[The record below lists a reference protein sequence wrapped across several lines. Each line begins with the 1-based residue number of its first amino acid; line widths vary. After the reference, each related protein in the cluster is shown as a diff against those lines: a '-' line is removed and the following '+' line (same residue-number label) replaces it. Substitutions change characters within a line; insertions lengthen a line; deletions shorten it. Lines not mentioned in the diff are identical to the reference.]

1 MPYIPYGYQPGYY
14 GQAMPDQ
21 LAQLRQN
28 TYQQPMMGQAAQQT
42 QGTPSIIWVPNA
54 QAAEGYLVAPNSA
67 VVLWDSSAPV
77 VYLKQTDASG
87 KPSMKTYDLVERT
100 IPAQTP
106 SQTAQQP
113 GGEFVTRAEFNAL
126 AARCAA
132 LEKQE
137 PAKPET
143 EVK

>member
-28 TYQQPMMGQAAQQT
+28 NAYQQPMMGQAAQQT

-67 VVLWDSSAPV
+67 VVLWDSS
-77 VYLKQTDASG
+77 
-87 KPSMKTYDLVERT
+87 
-100 IPAQTP
+100 
-106 SQTAQQP
+106 
-113 GGEFVTRAEFNAL
+113 
-126 AARCAA
+126 
-132 LEKQE
+132 
-137 PAKPET
+137 
-143 EVK
+143 

>member
-28 TYQQPMMGQAAQQT
+28 AYQQPMMGQAAQQT

-54 QAAEGYLVAPNSA
+54 QAAESYLVAPNSA

-87 KPSMKTYDLVERT
+87 KPSMKTYDLIERTSIPPSQPATQEPDGMTALKSEVERLK
-100 IPAQTP
+100 
-106 SQTAQQP
+106 SEL
-113 GGEFVTRAEFNAL
+113 GEL
-126 AARCAA
+126 K
-132 LEKQE
+132 EKMLSLDKSE
-137 PAKPET
+137 K
-143 EVK
+143 

>member
-28 TYQQPMMGQAAQQT
+28 AYQQPMMGQAAQQT

-100 IPAQTP
+100 SIPHP
-106 SQTAQQP
+106 QP
-113 GGEFVTRAEFNAL
+113 
-126 AARCAA
+126 AA
-132 LEKQE
+132 QE
-137 PAKPET
+137 PDGITVLKS
-143 EVK
+143 EVERLKSELGELKEKMLSLDKSEK

>member
-28 TYQQPMMGQAAQQT
+28 AYQPPTMPGQATQQA
-42 QGTPSIIWVPNA
+42 TPSIIWVPNA

-87 KPSMKTYDLVERT
+87 KPNMKTYDLVERT
-100 IPAQTP
+100 SIPQV
-106 SQTAQQP
+106 QP
-113 GGEFVTRAEFNAL
+113 TT
-126 AARCAA
+126 
-132 LEKQE
+132 QE
-137 PAKPET
+137 PDRITALKS
-143 EVK
+143 EVERLKSELGELKEKLLSFDKSEK

>member
-28 TYQQPMMGQAAQQT
+28 AYQQPMMGQAT

-100 IPAQTP
+100 SIPQP
-106 SQTAQQP
+106 QPTAQEP
-113 GGEFVTRAEFNAL
+113 DGITVLKSEVERLKSELGEL
-126 AARCAA
+126 K
-132 LEKQE
+132 EKMLSLDKSE
-137 PAKPET
+137 K
-143 EVK
+143 

>member
-28 TYQQPMMGQAAQQT
+28 AYQQPMMGQAAQQT

-87 KPSMKTYDLVERT
+87 KPNMKTYDLVERT
-100 IPAQTP
+100 SIPQVQLT
-106 SQTAQQP
+106 T
-113 GGEFVTRAEFNAL
+113 
-126 AARCAA
+126 
-132 LEKQE
+132 QE
-137 PAKPET
+137 PDGITALKS
-143 EVK
+143 EVERLKSELGELKEKLLSFDKSEK

>member
-28 TYQQPMMGQAAQQT
+28 AYQQPMMGQTAQQT

-54 QAAEGYLVAPNSA
+54 QAAESYLVAPNSA

-87 KPSMKTYDLVERT
+87 KPSMKTYDLIERTSIPPSQPATQEPDGMTALKSEVERLK
-100 IPAQTP
+100 
-106 SQTAQQP
+106 SEL
-113 GGEFVTRAEFNAL
+113 GEL
-126 AARCAA
+126 K
-132 LEKQE
+132 EKMLSLDKSE
-137 PAKPET
+137 K
-143 EVK
+143 

>member
-28 TYQQPMMGQAAQQT
+28 AYQQPMMGQAAQQT

-54 QAAEGYLVAPNSA
+54 QAAESYLVAPNSA

-87 KPSMKTYDLVERT
+87 KPSIKTYDLVERNS
-100 IPAQTP
+100 IPP
-106 SQTAQQP
+106 SQPAT
-113 GGEFVTRAEFNAL
+113 
-126 AARCAA
+126 
-132 LEKQE
+132 QE
-137 PAKPET
+137 PDGMTALKSEG
-143 EVK
+143 ERLKSELGELKEKMLSLDKSEK

>member
-28 TYQQPMMGQAAQQT
+28 AYQQPMMGQAAQQT

-54 QAAEGYLVAPNSA
+54 QAAESYLVAPNSA

-87 KPSMKTYDLVERT
+87 KPSMKTYDLIERTSIPPSQPATQEPDGMTALKSEVERLK
-100 IPAQTP
+100 
-106 SQTAQQP
+106 S
-113 GGEFVTRAEFNAL
+113 ELWEL
-126 AARCAA
+126 K
-132 LEKQE
+132 EKMLSLDKSE
-137 PAKPET
+137 K
-143 EVK
+143 

>member
-28 TYQQPMMGQAAQQT
+28 AYQPSMMGQTAQQT

-87 KPSMKTYDLVERT
+87 KPNMKTYDLVERAS
-100 IPAQTP
+100 IPQP
-106 SQTAQQP
+106 QPTAQEP
-113 GGEFVTRAEFNAL
+113 DGITVLKSEVERLKSELGEL
-126 AARCAA
+126 K
-132 LEKQE
+132 EKMLSLNKSE
-137 PAKPET
+137 K
-143 EVK
+143 